1 MYYFG
6 VESQAKFVN
15 REVTKEEE
23 RAWLHL
29 NVMLY
34 LCHNKDNKNK
44 GYEKH

>member
-23 RAWLHL
+23 RFGFMRL
-29 NVMLY
+29 
-34 LCHNKDNKNK
+34 
-44 GYEKH
+44 